1 MASDCSEKMPHAKVD
16 GNRRAKGRSNG
27 ESLRVRTVDHKN
39 VCTEPEFVTKPS
51 KPVGDWNTIDNLSR
65 YVLLGPLQ
73 THWDSPVVSMKA
85 TGVPLPVLRFFT
97 TRVYRNADFDLIV
110 Q

>member
-1 MASDCSEKMPHAKVD
+1 MATAAPKVVRMARASVSEQSIIKMCALNPSSS
-16 GNRRAKGRSNG
+16 RSQASQSAIG
-27 ESLRVRTVDHKN
+27 TL
-39 VCTEPEFVTKPS
+39 
-51 KPVGDWNTIDNLSR
+51 DNLSR

-97 TRVYRNADFDLIV
+97 TRVYRNAEFDLIV